1 MKKMIVMVILGFI
14 IFPQL
19 VSAQQVRYAVTA
31 RCQSNYNYDFVYD
44 NPKGYTCSNGN
55 SSPYTKTVEDTCK
68 ILTQNVC
75 NVGTTKKCY
84 ITLDYDCSKTTSGA
98 KYVTTTK
105 KTTTKRRSTTS
116 TTTIATTTVAVKSNT
131 KLKSLSLSSGSIVF
145 NADTYEYSINI
156 ESKIDSIDVT
166 AIPED
171 ETSKVEIKN
180 NTNIENGSVISII
193 VTGSDNSI
201 SEYKINVNKE
211 VYIMSSNAKL
221 SSLTVSG
228 YDIPFNPKIT
238 EYSIELNSVVDEL
251 NIDYEAEDE
260 KAVVSISGNEN
271 LTNGSKVTI
280 TVTAEDGTENVY
292 SININLKKKSNFISI
307 LFIIILILAIVAGAY
322 YTYKK
327 FIQSKM
333 GEKYEYE

>member
-1 MKKMIVMVILGFI
+1 MKKIIMLVIFGFM

-19 VSAQQVRYAVTA
+19 VYGQQVSYTVTA

-44 NPKGYTCSNGN
+44 NPKGYSCSNGN
-55 SSPYTKTVEDTCK
+55 SSPYTKTIEDTCK

-105 KTTTKRRSTTS
+105 KTTTKRRSTTTS
-116 TTTIATTTVAVKSNT
+116 MTTTTVALKSNT
-131 KLKSLSLSSGSIVF
+131 KLKSLSLSSGNIVF
-145 NADTYEYSINI
+145 NADTYEYSINV
-156 ESKIDSIDVT
+156 ESNIDSIDVT

-171 ETSKVEIKN
+171 NTSKVEIKN
-180 NTNIENGSVISII
+180 NTNIENGSVISIV

-221 SSLTVSG
+221 SSLSIKG
-228 YDIPFNPKIT
+228 YNIPFNSKIN

-271 LTNGSKVTI
+271 LTNGSKVKI
-280 TVTAEDGTENVY
+280 TVTAEDGTENIYV
-292 SININLKKKSNFISI
+292 INISLEQDSNALTTI
-307 LFIIILILAIVAGAY
+307 FIIILILALIAGAY
-322 YTYKK
+322 YIYKK